1 MRNHIN
7 TIPFNVIRTRS
18 VLGTPAYMVIEQLVS
33 HKGPW
38 LMAITNL
45 MRGAEE
51 SGLGPSIIRAK
62 NVNPIAKNRA
72 KCLSDSI
79 SAGQKFCPIALQ
91 YPRFS
96 HPPNLIPIT
105 FGARQTYKRIC
116 PAPSVIGVDPTQN
129 APQRKQHADFGWSSM
144 HYSCFIIPPAN
155 TGALFSC
162 VGGTVLYSVYYT
174 SGTDIYAN
182 AKFHCRLMISD
193 ELVLNKNPF
202 PLFYKMSPGK
212 VTRSTPSRYDH
223 YCKVPNLLFY

>member
-1 MRNHIN
+1 
-7 TIPFNVIRTRS
+7 
-18 VLGTPAYMVIEQLVS
+18 
-33 HKGPW
+33 
-38 LMAITNL
+38 
-45 MRGAEE
+45 
-51 SGLGPSIIRAK
+51 
-62 NVNPIAKNRA
+62 
-72 KCLSDSI
+72 
-79 SAGQKFCPIALQ
+79 
-91 YPRFS
+91 
-96 HPPNLIPIT
+96 
-105 FGARQTYKRIC
+105 
-116 PAPSVIGVDPTQN
+116 
-129 APQRKQHADFGWSSM
+129 M